1 MQLTV
6 RNHMRELRQCRRI
19 RVAAMADDLRISAS
33 MIYSL
38 ERDPITP
45 NLELAYRIA
54 HYFDLAVEQVFEPI
68 YADRRGPVKA
78 VAN

>member
-6 RNHMRELRQCRRI
+6 RNHMRELRKGRRI
-19 RVAAMADDLRISAS
+19 RVAAMADELNVSAS

-38 ERDPITP
+38 ERDPVIP

-54 HYFDLAVEQVFEPI
+54 HYFDMAVEQVFEPVFN
-68 YADRRGPVKA
+68 DRLSA
-78 VAN
+78 A